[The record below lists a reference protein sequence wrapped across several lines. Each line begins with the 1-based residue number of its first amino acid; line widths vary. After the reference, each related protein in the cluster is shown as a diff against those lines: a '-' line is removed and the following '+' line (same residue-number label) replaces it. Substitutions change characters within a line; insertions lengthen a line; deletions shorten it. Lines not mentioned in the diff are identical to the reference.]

1 MMMRVMKGLA
11 IAAACGAIATPGE
24 AACWSSAAYQA
35 AQVRELETMLMVE
48 ALRCRRTD
56 ANFLPQYNEF
66 VRTSRPALIRVNDTL
81 RGHFASAVG
90 QSRALDAYD
99 DYVTSVANRY
109 GAGTAGLD
117 CEDMASIARAAAG
130 AQGSHEALAELARA
144 ADMQPVI
151 PGGRCDGDLP
161 AISIASRR

>member
-1 MMMRVMKGLA
+1 MKRMMKGLA
-11 IAAACGAIATPGE
+11 IAAACGAVATPAE
-24 AACWSSAAYQA
+24 AACWSHAAYQA

-48 ALRCRRTD
+48 ALRCRRTG

-81 RGHFASAVG
+81 RSHFASTVG
-90 QSRALDAYD
+90 HARALDAYD

-109 GAGTAGLD
+109 GAGTEGLD

-144 ADMQPVI
+144 AEMRPVVH
-151 PGGRCDGDLP
+151 GGRCDRELP
-161 AISIASRR
+161 PVSIASRRR